1 MCSYTSISLEYK
13 MSIDQISHL
22 DHVNSENQNL
32 GLSFFALEITKNFK
46 KSFIKTIINLIIY
59 ISQKLLCSLE
69 CLLLNVTY
77 NYCNVYNKIFVLK
90 RMKTILGK
98 YKNERLIGYKLRI
111 KMFFNGNDNKLSFP
125 NLITYL

>member
-46 KSFIKTIINLIIY
+46 KSFIKTIINNIY
-59 ISQKLLCSLE
+59 
-69 CLLLNVTY
+69 
-77 NYCNVYNKIFVLK
+77 
-90 RMKTILGK
+90 
-98 YKNERLIGYKLRI
+98 
-111 KMFFNGNDNKLSFP
+111 
-125 NLITYL
+125 